1 MRSRQL
7 HVCLHEFAEQA
18 AFVLASATEA
28 GSAVGYEVVAEGGRG
43 NRPALYCYRALTGEF
58 IDRHRDALRRLP
70 SYQRA
75 VGTLAAL
82 DGLGAYLDARGLAR
96 PDTGPAGLAEAALR
110 CFVERVFDESDF
122 SLTPERFE
130 PAYRELEQAA
140 IEGRAQTVV
149 LALLRG
155 ITTESEHVPLGDGAL
170 LAPPECLEDLPP
182 DPAWSRGE
190 SHAAVVAISPGD
202 GRDALSG
209 AFDRL
214 ADLQTAMHLF
224 APGVGFA
231 PLAWVR
237 GEESGWRPLVIPVRG
252 RSGGYLTI
260 AASQEDE
267 LRAFCNLV
275 ARRRPIDGQI
285 AWALDRFELGC
296 ERDDALVGFTDHL
309 LALRAML
316 EPEGP
321 HSGRLPGRVAALC
334 AVADERETMA
344 ARISLAIDLETC
356 LIAGSEPIPAGA
368 RALTGEIE
376 GHLRALL
383 RDVICGHLP
392 DGLTELADELIGSAG
407 DPDPGAATQTPA
419 TIRRHTRDPQ
429 PPADGPRAPAP
440 APARTEL
447 FP

>member
-1 MRSRQL
+1 MPSPQL

-18 AFVLASATEA
+18 AFVLVAATEA
-28 GSAVGYEVVAEGGRG
+28 GSSVGYEVVPEGGRG

-58 IDRHRDALRRLP
+58 IERHRDALRSLP

-75 VGTLAAL
+75 LGTLAGL

-96 PDTGPAGLAEAALR
+96 PDGGQATLAEAALR
-110 CFVERVFDESDF
+110 CFVERVFDEANF

-140 IEGRAQTVV
+140 FEGRAQAVV

-155 ITTESEHVPLGDGAL
+155 ITTESEQVPLGDGAI

-182 DPAWSRGE
+182 DPAWSRGD
-190 SHAAVVAISPGD
+190 SHSVAVAIAPAD
-202 GRDALSG
+202 GPDGMGLAL
-209 AFDRL
+209 DRL
-214 ADLQTAMHLF
+214 GDLQTAMRLF
-224 APGVGFA
+224 APGIGFA

-237 GEESGWRPLVIPVRG
+237 GQESGWRPLAVPVRG
-252 RSGGYLTI
+252 RSGGLVTI
-260 AASQEDE
+260 AADQEDE

-285 AWALDRFELGC
+285 AWALERFELGC
-296 ERDDALVGFTDHL
+296 ERGDELVGFSDHL
-309 LALRAML
+309 LALRALL
-316 EPEGP
+316 EPDGVP
-321 HSGRLPGRVAALC
+321 SGRLPDRVAALC
-334 AVADERETMA
+334 AVADERDRMA
-344 ARISLAIDLETC
+344 DRVSLAIDLEAC
-356 LIAGSEPIPAGA
+356 LIAGTEPIPAGA
-368 RALTGEIE
+368 RALTHEIE

-392 DGLTELADELIGSAG
+392 DGLAELADELIGSGIPDDA
-407 DPDPGAATQTPA
+407 DPTCAKPITGRLH
-419 TIRRHTRDPQ
+419 RRVH
-429 PPADGPRAPAP
+429 PPADGDSAPGS
-440 APARTEL
+440 ARTEL

>member
-7 HVCLHEFAEQA
+7 HVCLYEFAEQA
-18 AFVLASATEA
+18 AFVLASATQA
-28 GSAVGYEVVAEGGRG
+28 GSDVGYEVVAEGGRG

-58 IDRHRDALRRLP
+58 IDRHREALRRLP

-75 VGTLAAL
+75 VGTLAGL

-96 PDTGPAGLAEAALR
+96 PDGGQAGLAETALR
-110 CFVERVFDESDF
+110 CFVERVFDESSF

-140 IEGRAQTVV
+140 IDGRAQAVV

-155 ITTESEHVPLGDGAL
+155 ITTESEQVPLGDGAV

-182 DPAWSRGE
+182 DPAWTRQDGHSL
-190 SHAAVVAISPGD
+190 VVAIAPGE
-202 GRDALSG
+202 GRDGLSA

-237 GEESGWRPLVIPVRG
+237 GEESGWRPLVVPVRG
-252 RSGGYLTI
+252 RSGGHMTI

-275 ARRRPIDGQI
+275 ARRRPIDGQV

-309 LALRAML
+309 LALRALL

-321 HSGRLPGRVAALC
+321 LSGRLPGRIAALC
-334 AVADERETMA
+334 AVADERDGMA

-356 LIAGSEPIPAGA
+356 LVAGIEPIPAGA
-368 RALTGEIE
+368 RSLTGEIE

-392 DGLTELADELIGSAG
+392 DALTTLADELIGSGAQ
-407 DPDPGAATQTPA
+407 AATTLA
-419 TIRRHTRDPQ
+419 TRRHHRDP
-429 PPADGPRAPAP
+429 PPIAGAPEAP
-440 APARTEL
+440 PTARTEL

>member
-18 AFVLASATEA
+18 AFVLAAATQA
-28 GSAVGYEVVAEGGRG
+28 GSEVGYEVVPEGGRG

-58 IDRHRDALRRLP
+58 IDRHRETLRRLP

-75 VGTLAAL
+75 VGTLAGL
-82 DGLGAYLDARGLAR
+82 DGLGAYLDARGLAH
-96 PDTGPAGLAEAALR
+96 PDGGQAGLAEAALR
-110 CFVERVFDESDF
+110 CFVERVFDESNF
-122 SLTPERFE
+122 SLTADRFE
-130 PAYRELEQAA
+130 AAYHELEQAA
-140 IEGRAQTVV
+140 VDGRAQAVV

-155 ITTESEHVPLGDGAL
+155 ITTESEQVPLGDGAI

-182 DPAWSRGE
+182 DPAWSRRE
-190 SHAAVVAISPGD
+190 THTLAVAIAPGD
-202 GRDALSG
+202 GPDGLSVAL
-209 AFDRL
+209 DRL
-214 ADLQTAMHLF
+214 SDLQTAMRLF
-224 APGVGFA
+224 APGIGFA

-237 GEESGWRPLVIPVRG
+237 GQESGWRPLAVPVRG
-252 RSGGYLTI
+252 RSGGLVTI
-260 AASQEDE
+260 SADQEDE

-296 ERDDALVGFTDHL
+296 ERADELVGFSDHL

-316 EPEGP
+316 EPEGVP
-321 HSGRLPGRVAALC
+321 SGRLPGRVAALC
-334 AVADERETMA
+334 AVADGRDQMAERM
-344 ARISLAIDLETC
+344 SLAVDLEVC
-356 LIAGSEPIPAGA
+356 LIAGTEPIPAGA
-368 RALTGEIE
+368 RTLTHEVE

-392 DGLTELADELIGSAG
+392 DDLTALADELIGTAL
-407 DPDPGAATQTPA
+407 DPDPDPTAPTPAARHLHRRDHRTTDDVPGAAPA
-419 TIRRHTRDPQ
+419 
-429 PPADGPRAPAP
+429 G
-440 APARTEL
+440 RTEL